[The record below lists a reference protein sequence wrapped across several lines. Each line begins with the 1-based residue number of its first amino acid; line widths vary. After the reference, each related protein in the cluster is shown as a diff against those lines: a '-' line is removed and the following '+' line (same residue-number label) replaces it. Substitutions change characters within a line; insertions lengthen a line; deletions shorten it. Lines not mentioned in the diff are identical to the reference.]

1 MLDSKYLYL
10 TSALLCL
17 LYFIGFF
24 RNGKA
29 YKIFTIY
36 LFGVLLIDFI
46 SSKLWKWFGIY
57 NIFTSHFYELFQ
69 FVMLSYFYAT
79 LLKTKQ
85 QLYLLYSLLIVL
97 PIFLLSRYLFIPR
110 MFFEYSLLETYLTTI
125 PIIIYGVMHLYNNLN
140 ETKAFQYANIGI
152 LLYLFCSTF
161 IFLLYE
167 LNNTF
172 QIRSFNDFI
181 IDINIVLQFIKF
193 SFFFIQWK
201 VIYFKKYELN

>member
-1 MLDSKYLYL
+1 MFDSKYLYL
-10 TSALLCL
+10 TSAILCL

-24 RNGKA
+24 RNEKT

-36 LFGVLLIDFI
+36 LFGVLLIDFV
-46 SSKLWKWFGIY
+46 SSKLWSWFGLY
-57 NIFTSHFYELFQ
+57 NTFTSHFYDLFQ

-79 LLKTKQ
+79 LLKTKL

-97 PIFLLSRYLFIPR
+97 PIFLLSRYLFNPR

-181 IDINIVLQFIKF
+181 IDTNIVLQFIKF

>member
-97 PIFLLSRYLFIPR
+97 PIFLLLRYLFIPR

>member
-1 MLDSKYLYL
+1 LLDSKYLYL

>member
-181 IDINIVLQFIKF
+181 IDTNIVLQFIKF

>member
-97 PIFLLSRYLFIPR
+97 PIFLLSRYLFNPR

>member
-1 MLDSKYLYL
+1 MFDSRYLFL
-10 TSALLCL
+10 TSAILCL
-17 LYFIGFF
+17 LYFIGFSKQ
-24 RNGKA
+24 GKT
-29 YKIFTIY
+29 YKIFSFY

-57 NIFTSHFYELFQ
+57 NNFTSHFYDLFQ
-69 FVMLSYFYAT
+69 FVILSYFYAT

-85 QLYLLYSLLIVL
+85 QLYIVYSLIIVL
-97 PIFLLSRYLFIPR
+97 PIFLLSRYVFNPK
-110 MFFEYSLLETYLTTI
+110 MFFEYSLLETYLATI
-125 PIIIYGVMHLYNNLN
+125 PIIIYGTMHLYNNLN
-140 ETKAFQYANIGI
+140 EKKEFHYANIGI

-167 LNNTF
+167 LNNAF

-181 IDINIVLQFIKF
+181 INTNIVLQFIKF
-193 SFFFIQWK
+193 GFFFIQWK

>member
-1 MLDSKYLYL
+1 
-10 TSALLCL
+10 
-17 LYFIGFF
+17 
-24 RNGKA
+24 
-29 YKIFTIY
+29 
-36 LFGVLLIDFI
+36 
-46 SSKLWKWFGIY
+46 
-57 NIFTSHFYELFQ
+57 
-69 FVMLSYFYAT
+69 
-79 LLKTKQ
+79 
-85 QLYLLYSLLIVL
+85 
-97 PIFLLSRYLFIPR
+97 

>member
-1 MLDSKYLYL
+1 LFDSKYLYL